1 MIERQARIVPRLGAP
16 NAGTGSEEARATTPS
31 CSRPGTA
38 PTTIL
43 DFTDGDDT
51 IDLSALT
58 GITAF
63 SDLTSQGGGTVR
75 LDDTAVTDLDAN
87 DFTFYDDG
95 M

>member
-1 MIERQARIVPRLGAP
+1 MSAPWCAERKNRFGGGAGADTFVFQAGH
-16 NAGTGSEEARATTPS
+16 GTD
-31 CSRPGTA
+31 
-38 PTTIL
+38 TIL

-63 SDLTSQGGGTVR
+63 SDLTSQGGGTIR